1 VRLLA
6 QQSRDG
12 RGASAAEKTCVI
24 LYAVASW
31 LRQEELIPDTAA
43 LPKPRWKAKLKE
55 EWRSATG
62 RRVEVKRPRHTVDE
76 VAAIFAALPQ
86 GDPRL
91 RLLVELAAE
100 LRAGQAV
107 RARRSDLHLGEMG
120 GFGLGRF
127 VVHGAGRKHGEIVDL
142 HPELRAL
149 VDEVLSTGYLAEA
162 EAAFRRGGLADY
174 YLFPAGKLKSGSV
187 PLERATKQSLSYM
200 AIRSMFVAVERI
212 ARVEH
217 QQGRSFYGLRR
228 QATDLAPEFAQ
239 DARVLNR
246 LTGHTDSATRE
257 RVYQDPQNER
267 VRARAAEARRSMR
280 RFLREPEHA
289 EAAVPTVA

>member
-1 VRLLA
+1 
-6 QQSRDG
+6 
-12 RGASAAEKTCVI
+12 
-24 LYAVASW
+24 
-31 LRQEELIPDTAA
+31 
-43 LPKPRWKAKLKE
+43 
-55 EWRSATG
+55 
-62 RRVEVKRPRHTVDE
+62 
-76 VAAIFAALPQ
+76 
-86 GDPRL
+86 
-91 RLLVELAAE
+91 
-100 LRAGQAV
+100 V
-107 RARRSDLHLGEMG
+107 RAKRSDLHLGEMG

-127 VVHGAGRKHGEIVDL
+127 VVHGAGRKHGEVMDL

-149 VDEVLSTGYLAEA
+149 VDEVLSTGYLAGV
-162 EAAFRRGGLADY
+162 EAAFRRGEIKDY
-174 YLFPAGKLKSGSV
+174 FLFPAGKLKLGIV
-187 PLERATKQSLSYM
+187 PLERAKKQSLSYM

-212 ARVEH
+212 AGVEH

-280 RFLREPEHA
+280 LFLQDPERPDSPVS
-289 EAAVPTVA
+289 EAV